1 MTNTKANEAAAK
13 LITSVQDTNKAIADS
28 TVTTLE
34 RNLSFAQNVLENG
47 VEVLKSHAESSR
59 SLMQEFVEQ
68 ARNRQVGPGALKSL
82 VDSTIAAQERNTKL
96 AQSILENGV
105 EVLKS
110 QASVAQS
117 LVQDLGQQFQ
127 IQQDAFQVLARE
139 SMDAYKDF
147 VFAPLTF
154 WQQAMNTAE
163 AATVEGYQNFQK
175 ATQQGMDV
183 MQKTAHQAA
192 SMTNQAVR
200 HTQSAG
206 KKTAE

>member
-1 MTNTKANEAAAK
+1 MTNTKANEAATK
-13 LITSVQDTNKAIADS
+13 LIKSVQDTNKAIADA

-34 RNLSFAQNVLENG
+34 RNLSFAQNVLENEI
-47 VEVLKSHAESSR
+47 EVLKSHADSSR
-59 SLMQEFVEQ
+59 SLMQELVEQ
-68 ARNRQVGPGALKSL
+68 ARNQQVRPEALRSF
-82 VDSTIAAQERNTKL
+82 VDSTMAAQERNTKL

-110 QASVAQS
+110 QASAAQS
-117 LVQDLGQQFQ
+117 LMQDLGQQFQ
-127 IQQDAFQVLARE
+127 KQQDAFQVLANE

-147 VFAPLTF
+147 IFTPLTF
-154 WQQAMNTAE
+154 WQKAMTTAE
-163 AATVEGYQNFQK
+163 AAALEGYQNFQK

-183 MQKTAHQAA
+183 IQKTSQQAV
-192 SMTNQAVR
+192 SMTEHAVR

>member
-13 LITSVQDTNKAIADS
+13 LITSVQDTNKAIADT

-47 VEVLKSHAESSR
+47 VEVLKSHVESSR

-82 VDSTIAAQERNTKL
+82 VDSTIAAEERNTKL

-154 WQQAMNTAE
+154 WQQAMNSAE
-163 AATVEGYQNFQK
+163 AAAIEGYQNFQK
-175 ATQQGMDV
+175 ATQQGMDA
-183 MQKTAHQAA
+183 MQQTAHQAA

-200 HTQSAG
+200 HAQSAG